1 MTSTEYSAWN
11 PGLEAE
17 LPVEY
22 RHLESLHR
30 PENVFTRLADVAE
43 IAEQVGLAQDELVA
57 FKPERLVLHELL
69 VRVTAD
75 IVALEG
81 EDEVDLGVH
90 FREIAQKILVD
101 YIHPN
106 LASITQAHDA
116 LRQQIEARVRQE
128 LTSSLFAPAPAREPK
143 KRFAVLQLLLKPKP
157 KPKPRPG
164 ALVQESTQEKQY
176 RVIAGFK
183 EKGLVEQDPLARAV
197 YRSLY
202 RVLGSIAGSSG
213 FVGSDMEYLARL
225 VTHHVCNRYGSLVI
239 GRHIAPM
246 IQRAIQ
252 QLGLTP
258 TVTAEKP
265 VLISLKGASAAGKSS
280 LRARLQKIMGEHG
293 IQPGRYATISP
304 DIWRRFLLDYDS
316 LGEAYKYAGRL
327 TSKEVAI
334 IDRKLD
340 YYIRDKAKRDASIPH
355 LLVDRFRFD
364 SFSTESISRILHS
377 TYASYVDT
385 ILMFFVITPPEE
397 TVARGWERG
406 LKVGRYKAVED
417 FLGHSVEAYAGMP
430 KLFFKWLACS
440 KPIFKYEFLDNSVPK
455 GTYPKTIA
463 FGNQQ
468 EITILNPLAF
478 IDIERYQKIST
489 KAKSPAQVYPDNGTF
504 SVKDNLGFLT
514 KCLAEIPVIHFMDET
529 TNGTYL
535 RVKSGAFEVVS
546 PRIMIEKLSD
556 PELHEIFLSMAP
568 AVIQSLGLDVS
579 GAGPARLQGDT

>member
-1 MTSTEYSAWN
+1 MKNSEFSAWN

-22 RHLESLHR
+22 RSLESVHR

-57 FKPERLVLHELL
+57 FRPERLVLHELL

-106 LASITQAHDA
+106 LASITQAHGE
-116 LRQQIEARVRQE
+116 LRQQVEARVRQE
-128 LTSSLFAPAPAREPK
+128 LTTSLFAPAPARKAK
-143 KRFAVLQLLLKPKP
+143 KRFAVLQLFLKPKP
-157 KPKPRPG
+157 GPS
-164 ALVQESTQEKQY
+164 ALIQESTQEKQY
-176 RVIAGFK
+176 RIIAGFK

-202 RVLGSIAGSSG
+202 RVLGSIAGTSG

-225 VTHHVCNRYGSLVI
+225 VTNHVCNRFGSLVL
-239 GRHIAPM
+239 GHRIAPM
-246 IQRAIQ
+246 IERAIQ

-293 IQPGRYATISP
+293 IQSGGYATISP

-316 LGEAYKYAGRL
+316 LGDAYKYAGRL

-364 SFSTESISRILHS
+364 SFSTESISRILHN

-385 ILMFFVITPPEE
+385 MLMFFVITPPEE

-440 KPIFKYEFLDNSVPK
+440 KPVFKYEFLDNSVPK

-478 IDIERYQKIST
+478 IDIERYQKINT
-489 KAKSPAQVYPDNGTF
+489 KAKTPAQVYPDKGTF

-514 KCLAEIPVIHFMDET
+514 KCLAEIPLVHFMDEAT
-529 TNGTYL
+529 RVIYL
-535 RVKSGAFEVVS
+535 QAGAGGFDVLAPALLS
-546 PRIMIEKLSD
+546 AQLSD
-556 PELHEIFLSMAP
+556 SRMREIFQALAPGMMA
-568 AVIQSLGLDVS
+568 SLGAEDPN
-579 GAGPARLQGDT
+579 AGGVRAQGGV

>member
-1 MTSTEYSAWN
+1 MKSTEYSAWN
-11 PGLEAE
+11 PGLEAD

-22 RHLESLHR
+22 RPLETLHR

-43 IAEQVGLAQDELVA
+43 IAQQVGLAQDELVA
-57 FKPERLVLHELL
+57 FRPERLVVHELL

-81 EDEVDLGVH
+81 EDEVGLGIH
-90 FREIAQKILVD
+90 FREIAEKIYIG

-106 LASITQAHDA
+106 LESITQAHA
-116 LRQQIEARVRQE
+116 ELRQQVEARVHQE
-128 LTSSLFAPAPAREPK
+128 LTASLFAPAPAKEPR
-143 KRFAVLQLLLKPKP
+143 KRFAVLHFFL

-164 ALVQESTQEKQY
+164 ALIQESTQEKQY
-176 RVIAGFK
+176 RIIAGFK
-183 EKGLVEQDPLARAV
+183 QKGLVEQDPLARAV

-202 RVLGSIAGSSG
+202 RVLGSIAGTSG
-213 FVGSDMEYLARL
+213 FVGSDMEYLVRL
-225 VTHHVCNRYGSLVI
+225 VTNHVCNRYGSLVL
-239 GRHIAPM
+239 GHQIAPM
-246 IQRAIQ
+246 IERAIE

-258 TVTAEKP
+258 TTPAEKP

-293 IQPGRYATISP
+293 IQPGGYATISP
-304 DIWRRFLLDYDS
+304 DIWRRFLLDYDA

-385 ILMFFVITPPEE
+385 MLMFFVITPPEE

-417 FLGHSVEAYAGMP
+417 FLGHSAEAYVGMP
-430 KLFFKWLACS
+430 KLFFKWLACR
-440 KPIFKYEFLDNSVPK
+440 KPVFKYEFLDNSVSK

-468 EITILNPLAF
+468 EMTIFNALAF
-478 IDIERYQKIST
+478 IDIERYQKINI
-489 KAKSPAQVYPDNGTF
+489 KAKSSEDVYPDNGAL
-504 SVKDNLGFLT
+504 SVNNNMGFLM
-514 KCLAEIPVIHFMDET
+514 KCISNIPVINFIDET

-535 RVKSGAFEVVS
+535 RVTSGEFEVVS
-546 PRIMIEKLSD
+546 PRLMIEKLSD
-556 PELHEIFLSMAP
+556 PEIHEIFLSMAP
-568 AVIQSLGLDVS
+568 TVIESLGLDVS
-579 GAGPARLQGDT
+579 GAGSALAQNDA